1 MILSFFY
8 FGVWQHFSFTFSLNV
23 NSHLCWKELQE
34 YSSSSPFVFHNKVKS
49 LKCHFW
55 GELLIDFE
63 FPSEMAVWTICD
75 SGTLVPLSSEL
86 FRAAHWL
93 LLSLGEFTST
103 FSGSSSDSTHYSIE
117 HTSLFCSLGSP
128 SQLLWLTGLFA
139 PLASSVCVSHILFK
153 CLLCVIHRSCFCA
166 MSIMLLV

>member
-1 MILSFFY
+1 MKHLSDTYSFFY

-23 NSHLCWKELQE
+23 NSHLHSKELQE
-34 YSSSSPFVFHNKVKS
+34 YSSSSPFKFEIS
-49 LKCHFW
+49 LLCK
-55 GELLIDFE
+55 LLIDFE
-63 FPSEMAVWTICD
+63 FPSGMAVWTICD
-75 SGTLVPLSSEL
+75 SGTWVPLSSEF

-93 LLSLGEFTST
+93 LLSLGEFTSP

-117 HTSLFCSLGSP
+117 HTPLFCSPGSP